1 MHAFE
6 KSQSSKSAW
15 SIMSRCIIMEDG
27 FRKSLASLMD
37 LNFLNLMLKSLIQ
50 KNDCLRSWKSV
61 PESTAVFI
69 NQVGK
74 ACNF

>member
-37 LNFLNLMLKSLIQ
+37 LNFLNWMLVLAILSLACKLMLKEKEKMS
-50 KNDCLRSWKSV
+50 
-61 PESTAVFI
+61 
-69 NQVGK
+69 
-74 ACNF
+74 

>member
-27 FRKSLASLMD
+27 FRKSLASLTD
-37 LNFLNLMLKSLIQ
+37 LNLLNLMLFSKFSDKII
-50 KNDCLRSWKSV
+50 DH
-61 PESTAVFI
+61 PFF
-69 NQVGK
+69 GM
-74 ACNF
+74 

>member
-27 FRKSLASLMD
+27 FRKSLASLTD
-37 LNFLNLMLKSLIQ
+37 LNFLNWMLVNFLIR
-50 KNDCLRSWKSV
+50 L
-61 PESTAVFI
+61 PERIYNPIRAMGFSEMFTFQLD
-69 NQVGK
+69 NTK
-74 ACNF
+74 R